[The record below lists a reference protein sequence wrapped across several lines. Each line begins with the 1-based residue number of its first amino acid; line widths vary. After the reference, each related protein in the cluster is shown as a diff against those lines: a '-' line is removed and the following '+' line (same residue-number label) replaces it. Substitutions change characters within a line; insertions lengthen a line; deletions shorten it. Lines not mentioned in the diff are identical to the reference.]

1 MVFPPLLLL
10 VLLSFSPFVIVES
23 KLSLDYYNKKCPDF
37 GKIIRETVT
46 AKQISNPTTAA
57 GTLRLF
63 FHDCM
68 VEGCDASVLISSNH
82 AKDTER
88 DADLNFSLPGDAF
101 DVVVRAK
108 TALELS
114 CPGIVSCSDI
124 LAQTTRDLIIMVG
137 GPFYKVRL
145 GRKDGMVSKASL
157 VEGSIPR
164 VNHTMDQ
171 MIKLFENKGFTVQE
185 MVALTGAHT
194 IGFSHCKEFADRL
207 FHFNKP
213 NTTDPEIHP
222 LFAAALKIT
231 CANYT
236 KDPGMSAFNDVMT
249 PGKFDNMYYKN
260 LKKGLGLLSS
270 DNAMLKDPRTKPII
284 ELYATDQQ
292 RFFDAFSHAME
303 KLSVYEV
310 KTGRKGEVRRKC
322 DAFN

>member
-10 VLLSFSPFVIVES
+10 VILSISPFVVVES

-37 GKIIRETVT
+37 EKTIREIATE
-46 AKQISNPTTAA
+46 KQISNPTTAA

-68 VEGCDASVLISSNH
+68 VEGCDASVLLTSNQSN
-82 AKDTER
+82 DTER
-88 DADLNFSLPGDAF
+88 HAELNLSLSGDAF
-101 DVVVRAK
+101 DVIVRAK

-124 LAQTTRDLIIMVG
+124 LAQTTRDLVVMVG
-137 GPFYKVRL
+137 GPFYEVRL
-145 GRKDGMVSKASL
+145 GRKDGRVSKASL
-157 VEGSIPR
+157 VEGSIPK
-164 VNHTMDQ
+164 VNDTMDQ
-171 MIKLFENKGFTVQE
+171 MIKLFESKGFTVQE

-194 IGFSHCKEFADRL
+194 IGFSHCVEFADRL

-213 NTTDPEIHP
+213 NNTDPDIHP
-222 LFAAALKIT
+222 LFAAALKIM

-236 KDPGMSAFNDVMT
+236 KDPSMSAFNDVMT

-303 KLSVYEV
+303 KLSVRKI
-310 KTGRKGEVRRKC
+310 KTGPKGEVRRKC
-322 DAFN
+322 DAVN